1 MARIT
6 FPDLRQLN
14 QTIERNGRTF
24 RWDGRRWKSVTV
36 ATAEDVGA
44 AEADHT
50 HTKDDITDFAHNHHD
65 LYYTKSE
72 TDAEISGLIDSAP
85 GTLNT
90 LNELAAALNDDP
102 NFSTTLTNSIA
113 TKAPINN
120 PVFTGTVRV
129 GANDILHN
137 GNFNPLN
144 YPEFVGPQGPEGPQ
158 GLTGPKGDTGNTGA
172 IGATGPQG
180 PRGFTGA
187 AGVDGATGPKGD
199 TGDPGADGATGPQG
213 PAGPQGPQGLKGD
226 TGDTGPAGATG
237 SRGPI
242 GATGAQGPKG
252 DIGNTGPQGPQ
263 GPTGA
268 TGPTGPQG
276 PKGNTGSTGA
286 TGATGPTPAHQW
298 SGTSLRFYNGS
309 AWGSY
314 VNLKGSTGSTGAR
327 GATGPT
333 GPAGP
338 TGPQGPKGNTG
349 STGATGPQGP
359 RGYTGGTGATGPQG
373 PRGYTGGTGAQGPK
387 GDKGDTGGTGAR
399 GPAGPTGPQGPT
411 GATGLR
417 GPTGSTGARGLTGP
431 QGPAGPSTGAWSQIK
446 SGSTTVYSGTSNTQI
461 SVSSSLGTTDIIAFE
476 LITASLTSATSQ
488 IFIVK
493 LEDSN
498 SVYSG
503 ILYNAYASSTL
514 IRTGS
519 VRVYRD
525 SVNSRIVR
533 FTYAY
538 YHSNGSSSETAD
550 TVYVGKI
557 WKLTGITGT

>member
-14 QTIERNGRTF
+14 QTIERNGRKF
-24 RWDGRRWKSVTV
+24 RWDGKRWKSVTV

-44 AEADHT
+44 ADAEHT

-120 PVFTGTVRV
+120 PVFTGTVKV
-129 GANDILHN
+129 GENDILHN
-137 GNFNPLN
+137 GNFDPLN

-172 IGATGPQG
+172 TGDTGPQG
-180 PRGFTGA
+180 PRGL
-187 AGVDGATGPKGD
+187 AGEAGPQGEQGIQGPTGPKGD
-199 TGDPGADGATGPQG
+199 TGDTGPI
-213 PAGPQGPQGLKGD
+213 GPQGPQGLKGD
-226 TGDTGPAGATG
+226 AGDTGPAGDTG
-237 SRGPI
+237 ARGPI
-242 GATGAQGPKG
+242 GLTGATGPKG
-252 DIGNTGPQGPQ
+252 DKGDTGDTGPQGPA

-338 TGPQGPKGNTG
+338 TGPTGPKGNTG
-349 STGATGPQGP
+349 NTGATGPQGPAGPTGPQGP

-373 PRGYTGGTGAQGPK
+373 PRGYTGSTGSTGPK
-387 GDKGDTGGTGAR
+387 GDKGDPGSTGAR
-399 GPAGPTGPQGPT
+399 GLTGPT
-411 GATGLR
+411 GA
-417 GPTGSTGARGLTGP
+417 TGARGLTGP

-446 SGSTTVYSGTSNTQI
+446 SGSTTVSSGTSNTQI

-538 YHSNGSSSETAD
+538 YHTNGSSSETAD